1 MNKFYESLQRE
12 LDNEWDTTIDS
23 ENIALK
29 HKQYDGR
36 K

>member
-23 ENIALK
+23 ENIAK